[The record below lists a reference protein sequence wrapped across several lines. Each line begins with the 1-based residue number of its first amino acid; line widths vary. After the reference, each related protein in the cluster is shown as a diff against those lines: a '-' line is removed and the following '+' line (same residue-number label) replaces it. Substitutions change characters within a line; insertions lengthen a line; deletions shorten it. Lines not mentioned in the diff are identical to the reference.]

1 MHLTSFT
8 LILGTI
14 IITTQTNQAS
24 GINFACPDLH
34 QNTGQTGAGRVGEKW
49 TNNVKSWEDCS
60 ALCQTRSGCKYW
72 TWHHANSG
80 YWANKC
86 VTMTDAGGRFYNKD
100 VLSGERSCTGGTI
113 KNPGKDC
120 WHACGSKSGQCN
132 DFCGSGN
139 YCCRQGSNW
148 IEKGCDGKVGGKVR
162 HECTSNPGSCVARKP
177 SKIPCY
183 QIRDRKT
190 CLEAIDQRDYWKS
203 PCGWCFGKYCPG
215 TRNLCEPKKW
225 FDNSRLKAGQDY
237 EDCLKLSSCVARKPS
252 NIPCWQIRDRKT
264 CLEAIDSR
272 NYYKSPCGWCFGKYC
287 PGTPNLCEPKKWFDD
302 MRLKAGQ
309 DYEDCLKLGPKSE
322 CKNIKLKTNIW
333 GQEISWKFGSCQSP
347 AGYGENVRGK
357 YANHRVY
364 NIRCCQPPGTYELD
378 CKDKFGDGWNGGS
391 IEIAGREYCKDF
403 RAGRSKKQQVR
414 H

>member
-225 FDNSRLKAGQDY
+225 FDN
-237 EDCLKLSSCVARKPS
+237 
-252 NIPCWQIRDRKT
+252 
-264 CLEAIDSR
+264 
-272 NYYKSPCGWCFGKYC
+272 
-287 PGTPNLCEPKKWFDD
+287 

-309 DYEDCLKLGPKSE
+309 DYEDCLKLGSKSE

-347 AGYGENVRGK
+347 PGYVENVHGK

-391 IEIAGREYCKDF
+391 IEIAE
-403 RAGRSKKQQVR
+403 
-414 H
+414 

>member
-14 IITTQTNQAS
+14 LITTQTYLTQAS

-86 VTMTDAGGRFYNKD
+86 VTMTDAGGKTYNKD
-100 VLSGERSCTGGTI
+100 VLSGKRSCTGGSCAARKPSNIPCYQIRDRKTCLEAIDQREYWRSPCGWCFGKHCPGTLNLCEPKKWFDNGRLKAGQDYEDCLKLRTI

-148 IEKGCDGKVGGKVR
+148 IEKGCDGKVGGKGR
-162 HECTSNPGSCVARKP
+162 HECA
-177 SKIPCY
+177 
-183 QIRDRKT
+183 
-190 CLEAIDQRDYWKS
+190 
-203 PCGWCFGKYCPG
+203 
-215 TRNLCEPKKW
+215 
-225 FDNSRLKAGQDY
+225 
-237 EDCLKLSSCVARKPS
+237 S
-252 NIPCWQIRDRKT
+252 NIG
-264 CLEAIDSR
+264 S
-272 NYYKSPCGWCFGKYC
+272 
-287 PGTPNLCEPKKWFDD
+287 
-302 MRLKAGQ
+302 
-309 DYEDCLKLGPKSE
+309 KSE
-322 CKNIKLKTNIW
+322 CKNIKLNTNIW

-347 AGYGENVRGK
+347 PGYGENVHGK
-357 YANHRVY
+357 YANHKVY
-364 NIRCCQPPGTYELD
+364 NIKCCQPPGTYELD
-378 CKDKFGDGWNGGS
+378 CKDKFGDGWNGAS

-403 RAGRSKKQQVR
+403 RTGRSKKQQVR